1 MLNFLE
7 RLSNIA
13 LQFNRILG
21 TRFVPGHWSMET
33 PLGSSLTGIFTFH
46 NAGRYADR
54 DFELLKLELFL
65 KHLLEIE
72 AADRDLL
79 HIYKKEIKR
88 AGSTDSF
95 YGIRFEVN
103 IAASLLRKNIS
114 FHKQESPDFRID
126 VAKVSIECGSVR
138 MRGGRPK
145 DGYIYKKI
153 GQCLREKEKKGYQT
167 FDTALFIDI
176 TNALFS
182 EGILLNV
189 LPNKEEI
196 RQATL
201 KLFSSNSFGNA
212 TLFHYLYDV
221 QKNTLISAY
230 IRCDHP
236 KIRHRLKNFLDS
248 FYPFGDGYIHH
259 FRFPA
264 EG

>member
-1 MLNFLE
+1 MD
-7 RLSNIA
+7 
-13 LQFNRILG
+13 
-21 TRFVPGHWSMET
+21 T
-33 PLGSSLTGIFTFH
+33 PLGSTLIGIFTFH

-65 KHLLEIE
+65 KHLREIE
-72 AADRDLL
+72 TADRDLL

-88 AGSTDSF
+88 AGSKDNF

-114 FHKQESPDFRID
+114 FHKQESPDFRINE
-126 VAKVSIECGSVR
+126 AEVSIECGSVR
-138 MRGGRPK
+138 VRGGRPK

-153 GQCLREKEKKGYQT
+153 GQCIREKEKKGYQT

-182 EGILLNV
+182 EGVLLNA

-196 RQATL
+196 RRTTL

-212 TLFHYLYDV
+212 SLFHYLYDV
-221 QKNTLISAY
+221 EKNSLISAY

-236 KIRHRLKNFLDS
+236 QIHHRLKTFLDS
-248 FYPFGDGYIHH
+248 FYPFGDEYIHH
-259 FRFPA
+259 FRFPP